1 MLPRISV
8 ITPSYNQADFLEEC
22 ITSVLQQNYPN
33 LEYIVIDGAS
43 TDGSEKLIRNYEAH
57 LSYWTSEP
65 DKGQSQAINKGLK
78 RATDDIVCWL
88 NSDDYFHEGALA
100 RVSEAWLRS
109 SDKNKFWCIGDA
121 HELDEATGQ
130 LLPNPSDRDCSVER
144 LTWGHR
150 ICQPASFWSRALDL
164 YLDESLHYAMDWE
177 LCVRIAHK
185 TRAVFLSE
193 YLAVSRLYESTNT
206 STGGRKMA
214 DEYYRVCRKY
224 GNKPIVAWTYR
235 YMRWEL
241 SYRYRQNPNPKSI
254 TFRAWSKLNHRILPW
269 IFGPKYNRYYMWD
282 FFT

>member
-121 HELDEATGQ
+121 HELDEATG
-130 LLPNPSDRDCSVER
+130 
-144 LTWGHR
+144 
-150 ICQPASFWSRALDL
+150 
-164 YLDESLHYAMDWE
+164 
-177 LCVRIAHK
+177 
-185 TRAVFLSE
+185 
-193 YLAVSRLYESTNT
+193 
-206 STGGRKMA
+206 
-214 DEYYRVCRKY
+214 
-224 GNKPIVAWTYR
+224 
-235 YMRWEL
+235 
-241 SYRYRQNPNPKSI
+241 
-254 TFRAWSKLNHRILPW
+254 
-269 IFGPKYNRYYMWD
+269 
-282 FFT
+282 